1 MLRILDRPGKLCD
14 GITRREAM
22 RIGGLGSLGLSL
34 PQLLQAQQE
43 QFKLPPELINDRTF
57 GRAKNVIY
65 VWLQGGPPQ
74 HETFDPKPN
83 APVEIRGPFNPIQT
97 NVVGTQFCELLPR
110 TARIADKLAVVRS
123 LSTGNNI
130 HSSSGYHVLTGYKYI
145 GPNARQISPTDKP
158 WFGSLVK
165 MMKPSED
172 VPPLT
177 TAWIPDV
184 MRLNENVTPAGQ
196 TAGILGRQWDP
207 DRFSG
212 DPSLPNYQVQGLE
225 ASDISPIRLNRR
237 MSLLEQVDRSFAEF
251 HGNKNLA
258 AFDTFQSQA
267 FDLLTT
273 DKVRKAFAIQNE
285 PANIR
290 DSYGPTQWG
299 QCLLLARR
307 LVEVGCRLVHVNWC
321 REPGDSAVDNPM
333 WDTHA
338 QNPDRL
344 EDALCPIFD
353 VGFSALIT
361 DLDQRGLLDETL
373 VVAIAEFGRTPKIN
387 EKAGRDHWG
396 SVFSFALAGA
406 GVNGGQ
412 VYGTSDK
419 NGAYPEK
426 DKVTPG
432 DVTASIYHLLGIP
445 HTSTYKDPERR
456 EHRLTEG
463 HPIRE
468 LFAGETALPT
478 LTNPGG
484 EIARVPVFNNSLLLD
499 KQFTAEAPLRPVD
512 FGSRPKGWRATPI
525 LVDGSKNT
533 FGASLLKRKTQT
545 QLTLGFG
552 STGKPSNVKIE
563 QGHQALLAQ
572 EMRNPRL
579 GNFKFTINATVE
591 ATSKEIFETLFLKN
605 FTCKLVIYRYNELTK
620 NPQQRTDFIV
630 QEFTPAF
637 SPLGK
642 PTFKP
647 FEVAKLLDSTK
658 PGSNFPIGKGYGV
671 AVIVEK
677 TSSGTLELAADQ
689 TAFLSINAVEL
700 EFNSRTI
707 NDKVK
712 V

>member
-1 MLRILDRPGKLCD
+1 
-14 GITRREAM
+14 
-22 RIGGLGSLGLSL
+22 
-34 PQLLQAQQE
+34 
-43 QFKLPPELINDRTF
+43 
-57 GRAKNVIY
+57 
-65 VWLQGGPPQ
+65 
-74 HETFDPKPN
+74 
-83 APVEIRGPFNPIQT
+83 
-97 NVVGTQFCELLPR
+97 
-110 TARIADKLAVVRS
+110 
-123 LSTGNNI
+123 
-130 HSSSGYHVLTGYKYI
+130 
-145 GPNARQISPTDKP
+145 
-158 WFGSLVK
+158 
-165 MMKPSED
+165 
-172 VPPLT
+172 
-177 TAWIPDV
+177 
-184 MRLNENVTPAGQ
+184 
-196 TAGILGRQWDP
+196 
-207 DRFSG
+207 
-212 DPSLPNYQVQGLE
+212 
-225 ASDISPIRLNRR
+225 
-237 MSLLEQVDRSFAEF
+237 
-251 HGNKNLA
+251 
-258 AFDTFQSQA
+258 
-267 FDLLTT
+267 
-273 DKVRKAFAIQNE
+273 
-285 PANIR
+285 
-290 DSYGPTQWG
+290 
-299 QCLLLARR
+299 
-307 LVEVGCRLVHVNWC
+307 
-321 REPGDSAVDNPM
+321 
-333 WDTHA
+333 
-338 QNPDRL
+338 
-344 EDALCPIFD
+344 
-353 VGFSALIT
+353 
-361 DLDQRGLLDETL
+361 
-373 VVAIAEFGRTPKIN
+373 
-387 EKAGRDHWG
+387 
-396 SVFSFALAGA
+396 VFSFALAGA